1 MGTDVFPNLN
11 YCGTINCNMESAG
24 GDEEAKWARF
34 LGFVPPVV
42 RRCCVIIQVDLFP
55 NSGFRIDRRYRAV
68 DGFPHLIPHNGC
80 VWEAVG
86 PPIDGM
92 MDNISPKDQLV
103 VYELMRCLSEWNM
116 FLSSGIKD

>member
-42 RRCCVIIQVDLFP
+42 GRCCVIIQVDLFP
-55 NSGFRIDRRYRAV
+55 NSGFRIDRRNKV
-68 DGFPHLIPHNGC
+68 VQGFPHQFPINGLI
-80 VWEAVG
+80 WETVDPSIG
-86 PPIDGM
+86 RM
-92 MDNISPKDQLV
+92 MSGVSPRDQLV
-103 VYELMRCLSEWNM
+103 IDKIV
-116 FLSSGIKD
+116 